1 MIQLREHIKMYSIA
15 GSEYKDLFERPQV
28 DEKNAKAKKNLG
40 VVVFLP
46 HLLSIFVAAYLHA
59 KLDQTLKPSWWGL
72 QCMLPLYL
80 VDSLQ
85 GQRKVSKSEGAS
97 SNVVGIKWLTPMLEL
112 G

>member
-1 MIQLREHIKMYSIA
+1 MNTKTFLRE
-15 GSEYKDLFERPQV
+15 PQV
-28 DEKNAKAKKNLG
+28 DEKKNAKVKKNLG

-80 VDSLQ
+80 VDPLQ
-85 GQRKVSKSEGAS
+85 GRRKVWKSEGAS
-97 SNVVGIKWLTPMLEL
+97 SNVVGIKWPTPWLE
-112 G
+112 

>member
-80 VDSLQ
+80 VDPLQ
-85 GQRKVSKSEGAS
+85 GRRKVWKSEGAS
-97 SNVVGIKWLTPMLEL
+97 SNAVGIKWPTPWLE
-112 G
+112 